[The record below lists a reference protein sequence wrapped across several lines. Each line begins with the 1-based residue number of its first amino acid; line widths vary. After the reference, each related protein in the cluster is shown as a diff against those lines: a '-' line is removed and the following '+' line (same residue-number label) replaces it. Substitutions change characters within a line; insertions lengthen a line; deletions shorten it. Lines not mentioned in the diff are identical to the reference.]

1 MQIESCCTSVKS
13 SNRSANQK
21 SFKYLWKFNSGS
33 ADKNSF

>member
-21 SFKYLWKFNSGS
+21 SLKNLWKFHSGS
-33 ADKNSF
+33 TIKKSF